1 MNKTKKG
8 KAKKIILTVL
18 AVIIAVIV
26 IIFSAAV
33 IINSKL
39 KKENLELINT
49 FKAVSYENQ
58 LIPKKDGDG
67 VWTFNCDRDLKI
79 MQLTDVHIGGGF
91 LSADEDKKALNA
103 VASMITAEKPDLVV
117 ITGDLAFPVPFIAGT
132 FNNLT
137 SANMVASLMENLGV
151 YWIPLFGNHDTEA
164 YSFYS
169 RKDISEFYGG
179 DNFKYCLFESGS
191 EDVDGYGNSVINI
204 KNSDGIITQSLFMFD
219 SHSYIKSDYFGVLGK
234 YDSIHDSQIEWYKE
248 NVNKYSDYN
257 KNRIAYLT
265 ETDTDN
271 KFNVEELTEKYG
283 TVKSLAFYH
292 IPSREYLSLWNE
304 FVDAGYKDTENI
316 KYYYGTLGESDRL
329 VYCGENDDSFFE
341 TLLECNSTKGVF
353 CGHDHLNNFSMEYK
367 GIRLTYG
374 YSIDYLAYSGIDTI
388 GSQRGCTVIT
398 VRPDSTFDCYGEN
411 YYQEKYQSPVGI
423 PKEDVTMQDFD
434 IPDSE

>member
-26 IIFSAAV
+26 IISGAMA

-204 KNSDGIITQSLFMFD
+204 KNADGIITQSLFMFD

-341 TLLECNSTKGVF
+341 TLLEYNSTKGVF

-434 IPDSE
+434 IPDAE